1 MLLSH
6 TVTQGL
12 LSLDFVPLLQSRAQ
26 AFNQCVNLLCISIDF
41 CTTTKHQAIKS
52 RLNGWTVMTIDA
64 PSDGNADVAFRIP
77 GTYNVA

>member
-1 MLLSH
+1 MFLSH

-12 LSLDFVPLLQSRAQ
+12 LSLDFVPLLQSTAQ
-26 AFNQCVNLLCISIDF
+26 AFNRCVNLLCICIDF
-41 CTTTKHQAIKS
+41 CTSTKHRTIKS

-64 PSDGNADVAFRIP
+64 QSDGNADMAFRIP

>member
-12 LSLDFVPLLQSRAQ
+12 LSLDVVPLLRSTAQ
-26 AFNQCVNLLCISIDF
+26 AFNRCVNLLCISIDF
-41 CTTTKHQAIKS
+41 CTTTKHQAIES
-52 RLNGWTVMTIDA
+52 HLNGWTVMTTDA
-64 PSDGNADVAFRIP
+64 QSDGNADVAFWIP

>member
-1 MLLSH
+1 MFLSH

-12 LSLDFVPLLQSRAQ
+12 LSLDFVPLLQSTAQ
-26 AFNQCVNLLCISIDF
+26 AFNRCVNLLCISIDF

-52 RLNGWTVMTIDA
+52 GLNGWTVMTIDA
-64 PSDGNADVAFRIP
+64 QSDGNADLVFWIP